1 MKTQKSFRKKA
12 LLSSVAM
19 LLVATVAVGSA
30 TFAWFSTKTTATAKG
45 VKVQTS
51 QASSLVLSLDQTTWA
66 SEIDL
71 GIYTKDGDTVKPKT
85 LEPASTADLTN
96 WFSATSTGYDLG
108 TVDNDTIGAA
118 TAGTNY
124 VAKAF
129 YAKSIGA
136 DLDVDWSMIFDTA
149 QVATDKNYMR
159 AAMTISG
166 DGITGQKQVFWWA
179 DGSTETKV
187 GDVTRNDKT
196 NAISSSAGATT
207 DVTSST
213 ATTGNIGT
221 LTADEVY
228 TVNLYVWFEGQDLQC
243 IDKNAG
249 TVCDFNVQFS
259 KAS

>member
-71 GIYTKDGDTVKPKT
+71 GIYTQDGNTVKPKT

-108 TVDNDTIGAA
+108 TVDTNTIVTAA
-118 TAGTNY
+118 EGTHY
-124 VAKAF
+124 VAKEF
-129 YAKSIGA
+129 YAKSIGN
-136 DLDVDWSMIFDTA
+136 DLAVDWSMIFDTA

-166 DGITGQKQVFWWA
+166 QGLTGQQKVFWWA
-179 DGSTETKV
+179 DGSTESKV
-187 GDVTRNDKT
+187 GEETRNNKT
-196 NAISSSAGATT
+196 NAISTSAGVTA
-207 DVTSST
+207 DVESST
-213 ATTGNIGT
+213 ATTGQLAT
-221 LTADEVY
+221 LAADEVY
-228 TVNLYVWFEGQDLQC
+228 IVNLYVWFEGQDLQC
-243 IDKNAG
+243 IDTKAG
-249 TVCDFNVQFS
+249 TVCDFNVTFS
-259 KAS
+259 KRS